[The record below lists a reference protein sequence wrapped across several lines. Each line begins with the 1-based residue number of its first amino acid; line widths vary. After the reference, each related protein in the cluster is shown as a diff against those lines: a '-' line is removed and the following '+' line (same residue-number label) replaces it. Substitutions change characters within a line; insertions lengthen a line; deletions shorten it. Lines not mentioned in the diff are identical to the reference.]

1 MEIANTNQGLLPQG
15 GNRSQRSPPRTRFTR
30 ASAGSRQRLQRMF
43 WEGGGVREAPPRLG
57 RAGVGAVLRRALP
70 ARRAKQARGANLDE
84 VFPDDVLGHAAG
96 ARPVGLGHLVVD
108 GAARGELHDN
118 PEYLLVVH
126 MVDEAVVVLDDV
138 RVGDRRKHA
147 GLIDGLLA
155 LGAVHALDLDLL
167 QRIHPVVGFAD
178 DLVHRP
184 EGALADGGAHGEV
197 REPHALLAVRGMH
210 PGAIH
215 AGSTQGGVRGPGQLA
230 RSPFLSLPC
239 SGGRAVGAAMPP
251 TYLS

>member
-1 MEIANTNQGLLPQG
+1 MEIANTNQG
-15 GNRSQRSPPRTRFTR
+15 
-30 ASAGSRQRLQRMF
+30 
-43 WEGGGVREAPPRLG
+43 
-57 RAGVGAVLRRALP
+57 
-70 ARRAKQARGANLDE
+70 LDE

-147 GLIDGLLA
+147 GLREACASSEIAGRSHAQQEHACMRGGAASARRGARPAHLIDGLLA